1 MCHKCISISRKEIL
15 QIDVEAH
22 SKVNN
27 KRILNQYT
35 RSCNGKIAQELTS
48 ISKIWLFMYVKQY
61 ESEENNWPYFD
72 IQ

>member
-1 MCHKCISISRKEIL
+1 LEIKVQICHKCISILIKGIL

-48 ISKIWLFMYVKQY
+48 I
-61 ESEENNWPYFD
+61 
-72 IQ
+72 